1 MWLNDL
7 FWGIRNTFVEKYHFL
22 VINDHL
28 WGPSVHVDK
37 SFKKIQARVRP
48 PSPPSR
54 QCQDFGNLWFGIPSL
69 RSSLYEQLHIFKSFL
84 CLSYCPFF
92 AFVLS
97 KIITSKDQCTVN
109 AENIVSVRVLFQLIN
124 DRNMISTWAWAFKLT
139 FCTVFFKNIFNKNN
153 KKESSNQTNYF

>member
-1 MWLNDL
+1 MRALSACGQILQKNP
-7 FWGIRNTFVEKYHFL
+7 GKGQT
-22 VINDHL
+22 
-28 WGPSVHVDK
+28 
-37 SFKKIQARVRP
+37 
-48 PSPPSR
+48 PPSR
-54 QCQDFGNLWFGIPSL
+54 HCQDFGNLWFGIPSL

-153 KKESSNQTNYF
+153 KKESSNQTNYLFFSFYRL